1 MLTCP
6 QRKASV
12 RYEIKPHAGLFFAS
26 FTMPRINCTKIS
38 SSVSTTSDWGFNNLD
53 KEPKNKAK
61 GTRNV
66 KSGVQIVKIKVSGG
80 SGKKSRLPHEPSVPS
95 KTEAITLLEE
105 DAVSPKEEG
114 TQVDVIL
121 ERN

>member
-1 MLTCP
+1 M
-6 QRKASV
+6 
-12 RYEIKPHAGLFFAS
+12 
-26 FTMPRINCTKIS
+26 
-38 SSVSTTSDWGFNNLD
+38 
-53 KEPKNKAK
+53 
-61 GTRNV
+61 
-66 KSGVQIVKIKVSGG
+66 KIKVSGG